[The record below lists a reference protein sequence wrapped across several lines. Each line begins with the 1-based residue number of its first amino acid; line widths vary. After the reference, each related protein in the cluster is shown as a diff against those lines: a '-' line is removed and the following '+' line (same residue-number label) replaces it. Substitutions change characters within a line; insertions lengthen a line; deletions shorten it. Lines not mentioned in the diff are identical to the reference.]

1 MNSTWEKTK
10 DFLYDIVRYI
20 WILIVLA
27 IVVLLVYWRI
37 SNMFGI
43 DNIFQLPGNSGPVTE
58 LVATSESMELT
69 AHEVQSD
76 NREPLATGDNIEY
89 REVKLDDETIVRI
102 EIHNVN
108 IKETKDMYL
117 VGKILRDEGLIED
130 IYDFVDRIKELGLD
144 NDVRGGTVKIEKGM
158 TLDEIIKILTDSE
171 EKR

>member
-27 IVVLLVYWRI
+27 IVVVLVYWRI

-43 DNIFQLPGNSGPVTE
+43 DNIFQLPGNGGVQAEP
-58 LVATSESMELT
+58 VATSDSTELT

-89 REVKLDDETIVRI
+89 REAKLDDDTIVKI

-117 VGKILRDEGLIED
+117 VGKILRDEGLIDD

-158 TLDEIIKILTDSE
+158 TLDDIIKILTDGE

>member
-10 DFLYDIVRYI
+10 DFLYDIIRYI

-43 DNIFQLPGNSGPVTE
+43 DNIFQLPGNNGTE
-58 LVATSESMELT
+58 TESVATSESMELT

-89 REVKLDDETIVRI
+89 REVKLDDETIVKI

-117 VGKILRDEGLIED
+117 VGKILRDEGLIDD

-144 NDVRGGTVKIEKGM
+144 KDVRGGTVKIEKGM

>member
-1 MNSTWEKTK
+1 MNTTWEKTK
-10 DFLYDIVRYI
+10 DFLYDIIRYI
-20 WILIVLA
+20 WIILVLA

-37 SNMFGI
+37 SNIFGI
-43 DNIFQLPGNSGPVTE
+43 DNIFQLPGNNGVETGS
-58 LVATSESMELT
+58 VATSESMELT

-76 NREPLATGDNIEY
+76 NRAPLATGDNIEY
-89 REVKLDDETIVRI
+89 REAKLDDDTIVKI

-117 VGKILRDEGLIED
+117 VGKILRDEGLIDD